1 MIEKDST
8 VFAIRIGVIAV
19 LLCAGIGF
27 TIGLRTLN
35 GPDAVVTDANRIVA
49 ESDKKTVCVPTARFS
64 PDGRAGELIDAT
76 IDSARH
82 SIRLAGYTFTSRDVV
97 SRLVAA
103 KARGVDVAVV
113 VDERNNLIEDRSGRA
128 REALARLVDAG
139 IPTRTI
145 GAYPIHH
152 DKYMVIDGSTVQTGS
167 FNYTESAASRNSEN
181 ALVLWHCSVMAQ
193 AYLDHWQSRWNQGV
207 DFGTR

>member
-1 MIEKDST
+1 MIRALILAAAVAAASGVYLGLSHNLGQSHRADDAAAADS
-8 VFAIRIGVIAV
+8 
-19 LLCAGIGF
+19 
-27 TIGLRTLN
+27 
-35 GPDAVVTDANRIVA
+35 ANQSA
-49 ESDKKTVCVPTARFS
+49 CVPTARFS
-64 PDGRAGELIDAT
+64 PDGRANELVDAT
-76 IDSARH
+76 IDSARR

-97 SRLVAA
+97 ARLVAA

-128 REALARLVDAG
+128 REALARLVSAG

-167 FNYTESAASRNSEN
+167 FNYTESAATRNSEN

-207 DFGTR
+207 DFAAR